1 MAGQMTIVLRSD
13 PGPFQEGT
21 DAAIKAI
28 RDWETQTGVSADN
41 ASEKLEDAI
50 RAVVD
55 LGKQTDR
62 SGEDI
67 ERALRGLGLEAE
79 DAEDAVAAIEAETRS
94 LGRQGSVDI
103 KESEEALDDLG
114 RAADDAGDKTGSIK
128 DKASDVG
135 DGLRDLGDVVN
146 DVLEGDFGSAAAGA
160 IEALGGIAGSLT
172 GGAIGGAI
180 TSAVSG
186 IVGGW
191 VESWDEAAKESEER
205 IGTWADNFIENQA
218 RVLSEAQILENVQ
231 KILRDDTEAQARAQE
246 ISTATGL
253 TYAESLRALAGDT
266 EYLAD
271 AQARLDEQVTAS
283 KDRVAEI
290 RDEYGRVPPNVLEAR
305 DALIALR
312 DGISG
317 QVAEM
322 EAGVSNFEAYAA
334 AAELGKE
341 KTDALTESIQNVPSE
356 VNTTVRVRWD
366 QSAFDSNMAALQRRA
381 AQGVTVNIRP
391 GAGRLW
397 E

>member
-13 PGPFQEGT
+13 PAPFEAGT

-41 ASEKLEDAI
+41 ASQKLEDAI

-55 LGKQTDR
+55 LGKQTNR
-62 SGEDI
+62 SGDEI
-67 ERALRGLGLEAE
+67 ERALRGLGLKAE
-79 DAEDAVAAIEAETRS
+79 DAEDAVAAIEAETQS

-103 KESEEALDDLG
+103 KKSEEALDDLG

-128 DKASDVG
+128 DKTGDVG
-135 DGLRDLGDVVN
+135 DGLRDLGDVVT
-146 DVLEGDFGSAAAGA
+146 DVLEGDFASAASGA
-160 IEALGGIAGSLT
+160 IEALAGIAGALT
-172 GGAIGGAI
+172 GGAVAGAI
-180 TSAVSG
+180 TSAVAG

-191 VESWDEAAKESEER
+191 VESWNAAAAESEER

-246 ISTATGL
+246 ISAATGL
-253 TYAESLRALAGDT
+253 SYAEVLRALAGDT
-266 EYLAD
+266 EFLAA
-271 AQARLDEQVTAS
+271 AQKGLDDQVTVS

-290 RDEYGRVPPNVLEAR
+290 REEYGRVPPNVLQAR

-312 DGISG
+312 DGIAG

-322 EAGVSNFEAYAA
+322 EAGVSNFEAYAE

-341 KTDALTESIQNVPSE
+341 KTDALTESMNNVPTVVNGTVVLE
-356 VNTTVRVRWD
+356 VD
-366 QSAFDSNMAALQRRA
+366 DSNVRNYRPKPVRIP
-381 AQGVTVNIRP
+381 GVIDVYRVP
-391 GAGRLW
+391 GSKQLIL
-397 E
+397 